1 MSDDVEFHCSCCGRE
16 LPREKLHSLNGGAA
30 YICRRCGRW
39 VAFLWR
45 GDRARPAAEAD
56 GFHDSAD

>member
-1 MSDDVEFHCSCCGRE
+1 MTEEGQLYCACCGRD
-16 LPREKLHSLNGGAA
+16 LPREKLHSLNVGAA

-45 GDRARPAAEAD
+45 GDRPESVSDAA
-56 GFHDSAD
+56 